1 MTDELIAVLREHAC
15 KYSLMQPCD
24 AVKLIYQNEFGGGHL
39 IKDPAQ
45 SLVRLKYEYT
55 DVIREHGMPLYED
68 IGNGIVRVNLSALDV
83 EAYPL
88 EKLNGDFVRSAE
100 IHKGT
105 FESFK
110 EKLMCMIEHFEECG
124 FGFSKDELADY
135 LAKYADAGYP
145 MVSHSAIYR
154 GAYRPAYRVIVKA
167 LM

>member
-1 MTDELIAVLREHAC
+1 MTDGLIGVLREHVRR
-15 KYSLMQPCD
+15 YPLMQPCD

-45 SLVRLKYEYT
+45 SLARLKSEYT
-55 DVIREHGMPLYED
+55 DVIHEQGMPLCEN
-68 IGNGIVRVNLSALDV
+68 IGNGIVRVNLPALDV

-88 EKLNGDFVRSAE
+88 EKLNDDFVRSAE

-110 EKLMCMIEHFEECG
+110 EKLMCMTEHFEECG
-124 FGFSKDELADY
+124 FGFLKDELTDY

-145 MVSHSAIYR
+145 MVSHSDIYR
-154 GAYRPAYRVIVKA
+154 DAYRPAYRVIVKS